1 MSNTTQKLQPLTRC
15 YLNTFIILLVGWITA
30 LIIYLKAEEIVE
42 SPLAE
47 FEKTKR
53 FTNSVERMGGKTAL
67 VANDLSKW
75 FSCLWQG
82 ETLAYTV
89 IFITIVIAA
98 TYYFIASDPSDAIEG
113 DEKK

>member
-1 MSNTTQKLQPLTRC
+1 
-15 YLNTFIILLVGWITA
+15 VGWTIA
-30 LIIYLKAEEIVE
+30 LIIYLTADEIVE

-53 FTNSVERMGGKTAL
+53 FTNGVERMGGKVSL

-75 FSCLWQG
+75 FSSLWYG

-89 IFITIVIAA
+89 IFA
-98 TYYFIASDPSDAIEG
+98 TLILAVGYYLIASDPSTAEEWSDKE
-113 DEKK
+113 